1 VSHATPGP
9 IARQVANTC
18 RDLVA
23 QPGLPLARHL
33 PAAQVHDTFRD
44 LGGAFRQRLYTP
56 AVTLWTFLH
65 QALDP
70 DHSCQQAVDR
80 LLAYR
85 AACGLPDCSDDTGAY
100 CRARA
105 RLPEELP
112 HELVRQTG
120 RAEVGKADEQW
131 LWKGRRVKVVDGT
144 GLSMPDTPENQRGY
158 PQPQQVQP
166 GLGFPLMRLVVVFC
180 LAVGTALDAAM
191 GRWSGEGTGEVSL
204 FRQLDDVLDP
214 GDVLLA
220 DRIYSG
226 FWDVARARARGAD
239 VVLRRHAGRKA
250 VKFRGRGD
258 RSGSQR
264 EGWRKPAR
272 PAWMAPE
279 EYESYPEWIK
289 MRVLRV
295 VVRVRGFRAK
305 RLVLAT
311 TLLDG
316 RAYSCDDLAELYRRR
331 WQAELN
337 LRSLKVVLQMD
348 VLRGKSPGVV
358 RKEVWLH
365 LLAYNVVR
373 RLMAQAAASA
383 GVRPDQ
389 LSFTGALHAVNAFLP
404 RLQGAGTGAEAGQ
417 LWSRLL
423 RLIGRR
429 RVGQRPNRYEPRK
442 VKRRPKGHAWLTVP
456 RAEERRRLRDGTS
469 EEVTKA
475 YGL

>member
-1 VSHATPGP
+1 MNHPASDALG
-9 IARQVANTC
+9 RQVANAC
-18 RDLVA
+18 RALIA
-23 QPGLPLARHL
+23 QPGLPIAAHL
-33 PAAQVHDTFRD
+33 PEEQILDTFHDLGGTFRD
-44 LGGAFRQRLYTP
+44 RVYTP
-56 AVTLWTFLH
+56 GTTLWTFIH
-65 QALDP
+65 QVLDP

-85 AACGLPDCSDDTGAY
+85 AAEGLPDCSDDTGAY

-112 HELVRQTG
+112 HQLVRQTG
-120 RAEVGKADEQW
+120 RAEMEKADKQW

-144 GLSMPDTPENQRGY
+144 GLSMPDTPENQKGY
-158 PQPQQVQP
+158 PQPAEIEP
-166 GLGFPLMRLVVVFC
+166 GVGFPLLRLVVVFC
-180 LAVGTALDAAM
+180 LSVGTVLDAAM
-191 GRWSGEGTGEVSL
+191 AKWSGKGTGEVSL

-214 GDVLLA
+214 GDVLLGDRLYA
-220 DRIYSG
+220 D
-226 FWDVARARARGAD
+226 FWDVARALARGAD
-239 VVLRRHAGRKA
+239 VVMRRHAGRKA

-258 RSGSQR
+258 GTGSRR

-272 PAWMAPE
+272 PSWMTPE
-279 EYESYPEWIK
+279 EYESYPEWLKI
-289 MRVLRV
+289 RVLRV
-295 VVRVRGFRAK
+295 VVRVRGFRTQS
-305 RLVLAT
+305 LVLVT

-316 RAYSCDDLAELYRRR
+316 QTYSCDDLAELYRRR

-337 LRSLKVVLQMD
+337 LRSLKTILQMD
-348 VLRGKSPGVV
+348 ILRGKSPDIV

-373 RLMAQAAASA
+373 RLMVQAAAQV

-389 LSFTGALHAVNAFLP
+389 LSFTGALHALNAFLP
-404 RLQGAGTGAEAGQ
+404 RLQGARTEAEAQ
-417 LWSRLL
+417 RLWSRLL

-429 RVGQRPNRYEPRK
+429 RVGDRPDRYEPRK
-442 VKRRPKGHAWLTVP
+442 VKRRPKNYARLTVP

-475 YGL
+475 